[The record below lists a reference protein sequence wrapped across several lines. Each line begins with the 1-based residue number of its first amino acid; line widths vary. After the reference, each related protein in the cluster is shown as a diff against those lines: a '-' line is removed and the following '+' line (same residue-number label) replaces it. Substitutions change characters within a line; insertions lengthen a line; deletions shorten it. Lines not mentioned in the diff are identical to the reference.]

1 MFECKVLIYIF
12 FLGHTDCVRDLS
24 VLMLSEF
31 LSCSNDAT
39 VKRWNAE
46 TGECLETFYGHPS
59 YIYR

>member
-1 MFECKVLIYIF
+1 M
-12 FLGHTDCVRDLS
+12 RDLAA
-24 VLMLSEF
+24 LLGSEF